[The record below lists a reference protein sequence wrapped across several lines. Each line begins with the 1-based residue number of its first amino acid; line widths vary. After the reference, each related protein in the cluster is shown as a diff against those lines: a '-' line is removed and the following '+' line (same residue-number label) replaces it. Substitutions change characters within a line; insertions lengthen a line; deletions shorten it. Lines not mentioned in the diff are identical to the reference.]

1 MSKAVKKNF
10 NQWIYCFSTIY
21 PIIKKFNN
29 TNKKPDDYAVYKVGK
44 TKRTI
49 EERMQEHGDIVDEI
63 LFEKRVYDCDT
74 TETDLLDLLKA
85 DKNLKK
91 RNNLT
96 DKTKDEKKE
105 KGDTGL
111 EYFEGRYIHIK
122 PYLDMVISESFQCS
136 KPRNMD
142 IDNICPIC
150 DIRVATEGGLK
161 RHMTRMHNIKSEPKT
176 SSSRVKAPKASL
188 SRVKAPKTSV
198 SRVKAPKASSSRLS
212 PPRASS
218 SRVKSPKASSS
229 RVSPPRASVSRVSP
243 PRASVSR
250 VSPPRASLP
259 KIIPLQYQLRATK
272 QPKYITEIKKTD
284 LPLYS
289 NYRTSNNLKKSNIL
303 RMIDRLNINY
313 KKAEKRKRS
322 NRSSL
327 SRSPNL
333 RSNKRAK

>member
-1 MSKAVKKNF
+1 MSKTKSVKVNKQTDN
-10 NQWIYCFSTIY
+10 WLYCFLTTFDIEKRFDS
-21 PIIKKFNN
+21 K
-29 TNKKPDDYAVYKVGK
+29 NKRPDDYAVYKIGR
-44 TKRTI
+44 TDRTI
-49 EERMQEHGDIVDEI
+49 EERMKEHGNRVDRVI
-63 LFEKRVYDCDT
+63 LKNRVYDSKTLEDH
-74 TETDLLDLLKA
+74 LIKFLKA
-85 DKNLKK
+85 DKKLIFRK
-91 RNNLT
+91 NLT
-96 DKTKDEKKE
+96 NNEKKE

-111 EYFEGRYIHIK
+111 EYFEGRYIDIK
-122 PYLDMVISESFQCS
+122 PHLEKVISEDYQNSI
-136 KPRNMD
+136 PLNMN
-142 IDNICPIC
+142 IDNICKIC
-150 DIRVATEGGLK
+150 HKQVATESGLK
-161 RHMTRMHNIKSEPKT
+161 RHMLIMHNIKSEPKA
-176 SSSRVKAPKASL
+176 SS
-188 SRVKAPKTSV
+188 
-198 SRVKAPKASSSRLS
+198 SRVKAPKASSSR
-212 PPRASS
+212 
-218 SRVKSPKASSS
+218 VKAPKASSS

-250 VSPPRASLP
+250 ISPSRASLP
-259 KIIPLQYQLRATK
+259 KIIPLQYQSRATK

>member
-1 MSKAVKKNF
+1 MSKTKSVKVNKQTDN
-10 NQWIYCFSTIY
+10 WLYCFLTTFDIEKRFDS
-21 PIIKKFNN
+21 K
-29 TNKKPDDYAVYKVGK
+29 NKRPDDYAVYKIGR
-44 TKRTI
+44 TDRTI
-49 EERMQEHGDIVDEI
+49 EERMKEHGNRVDRVI
-63 LFEKRVYDCDT
+63 LKNRVYDSKTLEDH
-74 TETDLLDLLKA
+74 LIKFLKA
-85 DKNLKK
+85 DKKLIFRK
-91 RNNLT
+91 NLT
-96 DKTKDEKKE
+96 NNEKKE

-111 EYFEGRYIHIK
+111 EYFEGRYIDIK
-122 PYLDMVISESFQCS
+122 PHLEKVISEDYQNSI
-136 KPRNMD
+136 PLNMN
-142 IDNICPIC
+142 IDNICKIC
-150 DIRVATEGGLK
+150 HKQVATESGLK
-161 RHMTRMHNIKSEPKT
+161 RHMLIMHNIKSEPKA
-176 SSSRVKAPKASL
+176 SS
-188 SRVKAPKTSV
+188 
-198 SRVKAPKASSSRLS
+198 SRVKAPKASSSRVKAPKASSSRVS
-212 PPRASS
+212 PPRASL
-218 SRVKSPKASSS
+218 SRVSPSRESIS

-250 VSPPRASLP
+250 VSPSRASLP
-259 KIIPLQYQLRATK
+259 KIIPLQYQSRATK